1 MYLLCF
7 NLKACCIFLCILT
20 RVFLCPGFGVI
31 SVPFFS
37 GSFVPILV
45 FMVHCDWESDTF
57 ILFLQ
62 ISVVAPFFNFHLLL
76 FM

>member
-1 MYLLCF
+1 MPCF
-7 NLKACCIFLCILT
+7 WSYF
-20 RVFLCPGFGVI
+20 
-31 SVPFFS
+31 SSFFS

-62 ISVVAPFFNFHLLL
+62 ISVVAPFFFFFFTPYRLPSGQIYMTSPFVSLKIFDLL
-76 FM
+76 